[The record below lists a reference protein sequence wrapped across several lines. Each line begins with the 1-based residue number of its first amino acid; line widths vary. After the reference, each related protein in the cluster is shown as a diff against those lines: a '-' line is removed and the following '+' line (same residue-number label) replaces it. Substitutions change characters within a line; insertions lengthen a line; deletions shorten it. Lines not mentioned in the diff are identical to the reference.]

1 MSDVVLDTKQY
12 KFDELAIKYA
22 NFFSPI
28 FEVHVNGSKIS
39 DDIAVTDL
47 RVETT
52 IESKSESFSLQITN
66 AFDLEK
72 SEFKWLDSFT
82 VGKPILIK
90 AGYLDKLVPVFN
102 GYITSVICDFP
113 EDGVPAIIVRGMDL
127 SFLMMKGAKSN
138 SWEKKKYS
146 DVVKEIAK
154 KHGAKTKV
162 DDTKEVIG
170 TIAQNQ
176 IDDYHFL
183 EHLAGIVNYDF
194 FVVGKTLY
202 FRKPLTDMS
211 PVITLQWGTS
221 LRSLTVD
228 VNIAEQI
235 TGVTVRGWDPKEQ
248 KAIVGESG
256 AITKLGSN
264 SKTGK
269 DIMNS
274 LGKYVEFV
282 LANVGSAAEAKDKA
296 NSLLNKRSMRLI
308 SGSGESIGIP
318 EIRAGRYIELAGVG
332 KKHSQPYY
340 IVSATHLIDK
350 DGYVTRFQ
358 LEGNAI

>member
-1 MSDVVLDTKQY
+1 MSDVILDSKEYQ
-12 KFDELAIKYA
+12 FESMADKYSQ
-22 NFFSPI
+22 FFAPI
-28 FEVHVNGSKIS
+28 FEISVNGSKIS
-39 DDIAVTDL
+39 DDIAITDL

-52 IESKSESFSLQITN
+52 IESKSESFSFQVTN
-66 AFDLEK
+66 AFELDK
-72 SEFKWLDSFT
+72 SEFKWLDTFNAGLT
-82 VGKPILIK
+82 ILIK
-90 AGYLDKLVPVFN
+90 TGYLDKLVPVFN
-102 GYITSVICDFP
+102 GYITSVVCDFP
-113 EDGVPAIIVRGMDL
+113 DDGMPVIIVRGMDL

-146 DVVKEIAK
+146 DVVSEIAK

-162 DDTKEVIG
+162 DATAEVIG

-176 IDDYHFL
+176 IDDYHFI

-202 FRKPLTDMS
+202 FRKPLTEKT
-211 PVITLQWGTS
+211 PVITLQWGQS

-248 KAIVGESG
+248 KTVIGESG
-256 AITKLGSN
+256 SIAKLGGN
-264 SKTGK
+264 SKTGQ
-269 DIMNS
+269 DIMKT
-274 LGKYVEFV
+274 LGKYTEFV
-282 LANVGSAAEAKDKA
+282 QANIDSKAEAEGKA
-296 NSLLNKRSMRLI
+296 NALMNKRSMQLI
-308 SGSGESIGIP
+308 TGSGESIGIP
-318 EIRAGRYIELAGVG
+318 EIRAGRYIKLAGVG
-332 KKHSQPYY
+332 KKLSQPYY